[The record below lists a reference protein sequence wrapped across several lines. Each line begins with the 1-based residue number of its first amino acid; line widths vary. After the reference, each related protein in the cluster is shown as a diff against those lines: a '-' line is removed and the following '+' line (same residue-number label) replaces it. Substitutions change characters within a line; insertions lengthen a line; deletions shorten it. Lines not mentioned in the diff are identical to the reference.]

1 MKLQFLGGRSAIAQL
16 HREERL
22 ISRSQFKVTMYYM
35 GSNPTPEQ
43 LAGLMNYLEE
53 VELEPEDITQNVI
66 ISKIRQTLKTRNF
79 KMIDHPLSR

>member
-1 MKLQFLGGRSAIAQL
+1 
-16 HREERL
+16 
-22 ISRSQFKVTMYYM
+22 M

-66 ISKIRQTLKTRNF
+66 ISKIRQTLKTQNF